1 MQIKPNVGKIDQKIR
16 VILGVI
22 TVFLATQVA
31 DWPRWLLLGVGI
43 VLIATGLFR
52 FCGLYTLFG
61 VNTCERKA
69 NN

>member
-1 MQIKPNVGKIDQKIR
+1 MKIKPNVGSLDQKIR

-31 DWPRWLLLGVGI
+31 DWPRWLLLGIG
-43 VLIATGLFR
+43 VLLITTGLFK

-61 VNTCERKA
+61 VNTYERKA